1 MAGGMMKATHG
12 LLCALALV
20 GALAL
25 TPLVSA
31 RGAYLRQA
39 LPQLHVAE
47 VVTFQKAG
55 CTLCHV
61 KTTGGNP
68 WNPFGESV
76 KANFFGAANKN
87 IAEALYLTMLAN
99 KDSDGD
105 GYGDALEIIAHT
117 LPGDAASKPTD
128 RVDTLAAEYKAWGGA
143 KYFRVKPAAK

>member
-1 MAGGMMKATHG
+1 MKATHG
-12 LLCALALV
+12 LLYGLAVVAALA
-20 GALAL
+20 A
-25 TPLVSA
+25 TPLVLA
-31 RGAYLRQA
+31 RPAYFRQA
-39 LPQLHVAE
+39 LPLFHLAE
-47 VVTFQKAG
+47 VADFQKGG

-87 IAEALYLTMLAN
+87 IAEAIYLTMLAN

-117 LPGDAASKPTD
+117 FPGNPASKPSTP
-128 RVDTLAAEYKAWGGA
+128 VDTLAAEYKAWGGA
-143 KYFRVKPAAK
+143 KYFRAKPAAK